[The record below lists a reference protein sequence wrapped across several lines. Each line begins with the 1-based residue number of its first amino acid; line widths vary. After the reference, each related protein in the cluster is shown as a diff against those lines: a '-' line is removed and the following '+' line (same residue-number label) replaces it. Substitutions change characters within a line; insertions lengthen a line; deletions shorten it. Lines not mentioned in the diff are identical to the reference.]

1 MKNFN
6 LNLIL
11 YLSAFTPLSIALK
24 QSLKSLTY
32 PRFKICME
40 KFILLYEATG
50 FDIKKSIKCIE
61 NKFNSYE
68 LEIFISLLKQGER
81 EGKLIESLERYNETL
96 ELSYF
101 KYIKRQTSKQLTYV
115 SLGTVLLLG
124 NIALV
129 VMYPLVIEIINSL
142 GTIFS

>member
-1 MKNFN
+1 
-6 LNLIL
+6 
-11 YLSAFTPLSIALK
+11 
-24 QSLKSLTY
+24 
-32 PRFKICME
+32 ME

-124 NIALV
+124 NITLV

>member
-1 MKNFN
+1 M
-6 LNLIL
+6 NLIL
-11 YLSAFTPLSIALK
+11 YLSAYTPLKTALK
-24 QSLKSLTY
+24 ESLKSLTY
-32 PRFKICME
+32 SRFKTAMY
-40 KFILLYEATG
+40 KFVSMYEATG
-50 FDIKKSIKCIE
+50 YNIEKAIKCVE
-61 NKFNSYE
+61 NKFGSYE
-68 LEIFISLLKQGER
+68 LQIFIGLLKQGEK
-81 EGKLIESLERYNETL
+81 EGNLVESLERYNETL